1 MARPLALVVS
11 CCGVSL
17 DWYGFGNPLE
27 ANGKVRA
34 GRIGHDDEELT
45 EALSV

>member
-1 MARPLALVVS
+1 MARSLALVVS
-11 CCGVSL
+11 CCGVSFY
-17 DWYGFGNPLE
+17 WYESGNPLE

-34 GRIGHDDEELT
+34 GGIGHDDEELT